1 MTARTRPSRSWQV
14 LPALPSRETLA
25 RDVGSSPL
33 AVQVMHNRGVVEPT
47 AMKAF
52 LAPRFDDLLDPAL
65 LDGAPLAAQR
75 IAQAIRNSERIVI
88 YGDYDVDGTT
98 ATALLL
104 GVLKA
109 LGAQVSF
116 YIPHRLEEGY
126 GLHAEAVTQ
135 LIDDGAQLIVTVDCG
150 VTAGAI
156 IDQCNA
162 TGVDVIITDH
172 HIPPDTLP
180 AAAAIVHPALEGS
193 AYPNPYLCGAGVAFK
208 LAWQV
213 AKEVSGTERVDE
225 TMRRLLLDATA
236 LATLGT
242 IADCMPL
249 LDENRAMVV
258 HGLKLLSRIEHP
270 GLRALL
276 DSANLTNR
284 DLAVTDIAFRIGP
297 RLNAAGRMGHA
308 DEAVAL
314 LTCRDTA
321 EARSLAAQLERLNTT
336 RQEVERA
343 ITAEAVEM
351 ARDAGMDDDM
361 CGGIVLASENWHGGV
376 IGIVASRLV
385 DRFHKPAILIAV
397 NGDGIGQGSG
407 RSVEGFHLHD
417 AIMASQDMLLSAG
430 GHAMAA
436 GLKIAVDT
444 IPDFTRAFTQ
454 YTTDH
459 PPIHD
464 AHGALL
470 IDAEVTIAELT
481 YPTVEHLE
489 RLAPF
494 GTGNAEPVLAI
505 RDAQL
510 VTAPQ
515 RMGRRGQHAHW
526 LVRQGNR
533 SIRVVAFGMGNL
545 VEDLAGVKSMDL
557 AGTPVL
563 NRFNGQAKV
572 ELHLK
577 DLQWT

>member
-162 TGVDVIITDH
+162 AGVDVIITDH
-172 HIPPDTLP
+172 HIPHDTLP
-180 AAAAIVHPALEGS
+180 AAAAIVHPALGGS

>member
-162 TGVDVIITDH
+162 AGVDVIITDH
-172 HIPPDTLP
+172 HIPHDTLP
-180 AAAAIVHPALEGS
+180 AAAAIVHPALGGS

-321 EARSLAAQLERLNTT
+321 EARSLAAQLERRNTT

>member
-1 MTARTRPSRSWQV
+1 
-14 LPALPSRETLA
+14 
-25 RDVGSSPL
+25 
-33 AVQVMHNRGVVEPT
+33 
-47 AMKAF
+47 
-52 LAPRFDDLLDPAL
+52 
-65 LDGAPLAAQR
+65 
-75 IAQAIRNSERIVI
+75 
-88 YGDYDVDGTT
+88 
-98 ATALLL
+98 
-104 GVLKA
+104 
-109 LGAQVSF
+109 
-116 YIPHRLEEGY
+116 
-126 GLHAEAVTQ
+126 
-135 LIDDGAQLIVTVDCG
+135 
-150 VTAGAI
+150 
-156 IDQCNA
+156 
-162 TGVDVIITDH
+162 
-172 HIPPDTLP
+172 
-180 AAAAIVHPALEGS
+180 
-193 AYPNPYLCGAGVAFK
+193 
-208 LAWQV
+208 
-213 AKEVSGTERVDE
+213 
-225 TMRRLLLDATA
+225 MRRLLLDATA